1 VDGGDVERV
10 KRRERLRGGE
20 RVKKEIFGWCPLNSV
35 LIF

>member
-1 VDGGDVERV
+1 VDGEGVKRV
-10 KRRERLRGGE
+10 KRRERVRGGE